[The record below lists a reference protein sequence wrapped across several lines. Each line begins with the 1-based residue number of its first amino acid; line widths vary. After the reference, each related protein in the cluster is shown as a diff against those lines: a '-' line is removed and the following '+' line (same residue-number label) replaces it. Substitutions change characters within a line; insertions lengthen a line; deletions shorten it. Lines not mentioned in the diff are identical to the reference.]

1 MVKGGQKILSRIDW
15 MQHKIDQTTAQ
26 ADPDHVP
33 LPILNIGRA
42 KTNGKSKNPPNMKDG
57 DQLTWAEG
65 GRSLF
70 EEVKAERMKRK
81 ALGLLNPS
89 SESEQDEEEDKQD
102 ERREDM
108 NLLNVKKIFDSE
120 SIGSGERQP
129 RARSNSAKAK
139 ARPKTNVDE
148 SLLQS
153 EQQNIPINI
162 RSLKTTK
169 FQSLVDQHI
178 NLLGDIN
185 ENQERAYSNAEK
197 DNEIGQ
203 GLVRQEKEE

>member
-33 LPILNIGRA
+33 LPILNVGRS
-42 KTNGKSKNPPNMKDG
+42 KTNAGKSKHPPNMKDG

-70 EEVKAERMKRK
+70 EEVKAERKKRK

-89 SESEQDEEEDKQD
+89 SESEQDEEEDKSN
-102 ERREDM
+102 ERRMDM

-120 SIGSGERQP
+120 SIGSNERQP

-139 ARPKTNVDE
+139 ARPQTNVEE
-148 SLLQS
+148 SLLQP
-153 EQQNIPINI
+153 EQQNIPIRI
-162 RSLKTTK
+162 KSLKTTK
-169 FQSLVDQHI
+169 F
-178 NLLGDIN
+178 
-185 ENQERAYSNAEK
+185 
-197 DNEIGQ
+197 
-203 GLVRQEKEE
+203 

>member
-1 MVKGGQKILSRIDW
+1 MDWQQETFKDAQKELAEGRAFKKNQKNKHEDSESKKKKNQASAKVKSAANQYADEEMVKGGQKILSRIDW

-89 SESEQDEEEDKQD
+89 SESEQDEEEDK
-102 ERREDM
+102 
-108 NLLNVKKIFDSE
+108 
-120 SIGSGERQP
+120 
-129 RARSNSAKAK
+129 
-139 ARPKTNVDE
+139 
-148 SLLQS
+148 
-153 EQQNIPINI
+153 
-162 RSLKTTK
+162 
-169 FQSLVDQHI
+169 
-178 NLLGDIN
+178 
-185 ENQERAYSNAEK
+185 
-197 DNEIGQ
+197 
-203 GLVRQEKEE
+203 

>member
-1 MVKGGQKILSRIDW
+1 
-15 MQHKIDQTTAQ
+15 
-26 ADPDHVP
+26 
-33 LPILNIGRA
+33 
-42 KTNGKSKNPPNMKDG
+42 
-57 DQLTWAEG
+57 
-65 GRSLF
+65 
-70 EEVKAERMKRK
+70 
-81 ALGLLNPS
+81 
-89 SESEQDEEEDKQD
+89 
-102 ERREDM
+102 M